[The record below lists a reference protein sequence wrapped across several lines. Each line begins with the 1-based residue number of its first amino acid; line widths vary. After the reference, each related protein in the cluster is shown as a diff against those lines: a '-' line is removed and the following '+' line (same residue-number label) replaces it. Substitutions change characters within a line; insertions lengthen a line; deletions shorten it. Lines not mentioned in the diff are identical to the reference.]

1 MSFKLIAV
9 PVLAAAGTAAAILAA
24 PSALAAASNDPCSVA
39 VSPSRC
45 LGPQGIDG
53 FNVPQPKTGI
63 VNGPYGSWG
72 SVPPLG

>member
-1 MSFKLIAV
+1 MSFRLIAV
-9 PVLAAAGTAAAILAA
+9 PFLAAAGTAAAILAA
-24 PSALAAASNDPCSVA
+24 PSALAAAGNDPCSVA
-39 VSPSRC
+39 VSTSRC

-72 SVPPLG
+72 TVPPLG